1 MELVSYRYWRR
12 RAALF
17 WPTSVIGKLAL
28 YFTGVWAALAGIRY
42 IVWWL
47 AGTDKLAGLGA
58 LIGLSRAGSVLFFT
72 ILVLRWVRNRFL
84 WKLRNRLIVTYFFI
98 GVIPLAL
105 VVTIGLLSAALF
117 LNQFATSEATHILDG
132 EVRAIAAVGENLAQE
147 IAHRPQSQITQL
159 QETHSLSNRYPGFEL
174 AAWKNKNSLS
184 SSVIPYPQ
192 WSEKDFSGVVKDG
205 EKVFLRAIS
214 HVKVNGDEF
223 VVVTSVPVSRALL
236 DRSTLGEITMFIP
249 RENTEPSGKGG
260 FQISLRDDQDR
271 RNVNYDIQSYVSGG
285 AVPPSTKWWDRAWTS
300 TTLITYRNWVN
311 GKEIPGGVRVNTRSS
326 VLITAL
332 FSHQGE
338 FAAIALVILGATA
351 LFFALI
357 VLLAII
363 IGMRLTRTITL
374 AVYRLYQAT
383 QRINRGEL
391 HHRIDVKSND
401 QLAALQKSFNS
412 MSDSL
417 EQLIAEQKIKQR
429 LENELAIAQEVQETL
444 FPRQDI
450 HLETLEIFG
459 ICKPARTVSG
469 DYYDFLPGPEG
480 SEQLTLAVGDISGK
494 GISAALLMATVHSAV
509 RAYQYGQLPAI
520 ESVGRAVAG
529 AGHARADTARGVLA
543 PSEIQS
549 PADVLE
555 LLNRHLFQSTQP
567 EKYATMF
574 LSVWDGPTRSL
585 TYSNAGHLPPIV
597 ISPDGSVRRL
607 EEGGMVIGL
616 FDEMVYEERTV
627 ELRSNDIFV
636 AFSDGV
642 TEPENEFGEFGE
654 QRLIDLISENRRL
667 PPARIAEAV
676 IAAVQDWIG
685 AEEQPDDITIVLARA
700 R

>member
-1 MELVSYRYWRR
+1 MELVTYRYWRR

-28 YFTGVWAALAGIRY
+28 YFTGVWAVLAGIRY
-42 IVWWL
+42 FGWWI
-47 AGTDKLAGLGA
+47 AGTDKLAGLGP
-58 LIGLSRAGSVLFFT
+58 LIGLARAGSVLFFT
-72 ILVLRWVRNRFL
+72 ILILRWVRNRFL

-98 GVIPLAL
+98 GVVPLGL
-105 VVTIGLLSAALF
+105 VITIGLLSAALF

-147 IAHRPQSQITQL
+147 IAHRPHGELSQL
-159 QETHSLSNRYPGFEL
+159 QETHNLGNRYPGFEL
-174 AAWKNKNSLS
+174 AAWKNGKSLS
-184 SSVIPYPQ
+184 SSTIPYPQ
-192 WSEKDFSGVVKDG
+192 WSQTASSGVIKDG
-205 EKVFLRAIS
+205 EKIYLRAIS
-214 HVKVNGDEF
+214 HIQVKADTF

-249 RENTEPSGKGG
+249 REKSSGGKNG
-260 FQISLRDDQDR
+260 FQVSLRDDQDKR
-271 RNVNYDIQSYVSGG
+271 DVDYDIQSYVTGG
-285 AVPPSTKWWDRAWTS
+285 SVPPSTKWWDRAWMS
-300 TTLITYRNWVN
+300 TTLITYRNWTN
-311 GKEIPGGVRVNTRSS
+311 GKDIPGGVRVNTRSS

-332 FSHQGE
+332 FSHQGQ
-338 FAAIALVILGATA
+338 FAAIALIILGATA

-357 VLLAII
+357 VLTAVI
-363 IGMRLTRTITL
+363 IGVRLTRTITF

-391 HHRIDVKSND
+391 HHRIEVKTND

-450 HLETLEIFG
+450 HLDTLELYG

-480 SEQLTLAVGDISGK
+480 AEQLTLAVGDISGK

-509 RAYQYGQLPAI
+509 RAYQYGQMPAI
-520 ESVGRAVAG
+520 ESI
-529 AGHARADTARGVLA
+529 GHAAMAGVAHAKSETARGVLA

-574 LSVWDGPTRSL
+574 LSVWDGPSRSL
-585 TYSNAGHLPPIV
+585 TYSNAGHLPPI
-597 ISPDGSVRRL
+597 ILSPDGLVRRL

-616 FDEMVYEERTV
+616 FDEMVYDERTV
-627 ELRSNDIFV
+627 EIKTNEIFV

-654 QRLIDLISENRRL
+654 QRLIELIIENRRL
-667 PPARIAEAV
+667 PLARIADAV